1 MLDRLYNEVNYGPLY
16 DDDGLVHLAELALG
30 SDIEKYIWHL
40 LEPLNSAINFDLNI
54 NRFEVGKNRSITIDP
69 PE

>member
-1 MLDRLYNEVNYGPLY
+1 MMTASYTSRILA
-16 DDDGLVHLAELALG
+16 AELALG

-54 NRFEVGKNRSITIDP
+54 NRFEVGNNRSITIDP

>member
-1 MLDRLYNEVNYGPLY
+1 MMTASYTSRILA
-16 DDDGLVHLAELALG
+16 AELALG

-54 NRFEVGKNRSITIDP
+54 NRFEVGNNRSITINP

>member
-1 MLDRLYNEVNYGPLY
+1 MMTASYTSRILA
-16 DDDGLVHLAELALG
+16 AELALG